1 MVEGLGID
9 RLREELNQLKELW
22 EKYRAG
28 EIREEELRA
37 ELFAKLEQEYL
48 ADDRPISLVHR
59 KKPREIFYFR
69 AKPRTA
75 YRPTEPQIRARLR
88 FAELASKARGRKFK
102 VDGKFVADL
111 PPAAEMVKRMRG
123 ESFGRTARPKKWEAI
138 LVETLRRG
146 GE

>member
-22 EKYRAG
+22 EKFRRR
-28 EIREEELRA
+28 EIGEEELEAALR
-37 ELFAKLEQEYL
+37 EIEQEYL
-48 ADDRPISLVHR
+48 VDDRPISLVHR

-88 FAELASKARGRKFK
+88 FAELASRARGRKFK

-123 ESFGRTARPKKWEAI
+123 ESFGKTIKSKKWEII
-138 LVETLRRG
+138 LAETMRRC
-146 GE
+146 

>member
-22 EKYRAG
+22 EKFRRR
-28 EIREEELRA
+28 EIEEEELEAALR
-37 ELFAKLEQEYL
+37 EIEQEYL
-48 ADDRPISLVHR
+48 VDDRPISLVHR

-123 ESFGRTARPKKWEAI
+123 ESFGRTAKPKKWEAI

>member
-22 EKYRAG
+22 EKFRRR
-28 EIREEELRA
+28 EIEEEELEAALR
-37 ELFAKLEQEYL
+37 EIEQEYL
-48 ADDRPISLVHR
+48 VDDRPISLVHR

-123 ESFGRTARPKKWEAI
+123 ESFGKTIKSKKWEII
-138 LVETLRRG
+138 LAETMRRC
-146 GE
+146 